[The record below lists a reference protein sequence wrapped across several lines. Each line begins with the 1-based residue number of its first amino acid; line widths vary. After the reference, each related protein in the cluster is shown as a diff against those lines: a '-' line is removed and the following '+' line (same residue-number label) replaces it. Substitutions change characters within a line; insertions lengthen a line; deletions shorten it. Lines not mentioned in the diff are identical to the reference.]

1 MFKKYLW
8 QKNIIFVKVKQKIYD
23 MTVNKN
29 TDDVYMMVLLLLKSK
44 LEMEEFVIMCDIDG

>member
-1 MFKKYLW
+1 
-8 QKNIIFVKVKQKIYD
+8 